1 MISEKKMRAI
11 QKRMLELDIYERDLA
26 EKYTLGQGK
35 GGQKAQ
41 KSCNSVFLKH
51 IPTGCIAS
59 SCASRSRE
67 ENRFLARRVLCDKI
81 VLQRG
86 LMTKSLQDNLA
97 LKKQKK
103 RRKRRSQEKRKE
115 SLQ

>member
-1 MISEKKMRAI
+1 MISEKKMQAI
-11 QKRMLELDIYERDLA
+11 QKRMLELGIDERDLS

-41 KSCNSVFLKH
+41 KSYNSVFLKH
-51 IPTGCIAS
+51 IPTGCVTR

-67 ENRFLARRVLCDKI
+67 ENRFLARRILCDKI
-81 VLQRG
+81 ALQRG
-86 LMTKSLQDNLA
+86 LITKSLQDNIA

-103 RRKRRSQEKRKE
+103 RRKRRS
-115 SLQ
+115 